1 MCGLNKLDGNKIS
14 LHGREVGRQFLGLF
28 AFFLPASCHCLPL
41 SVKLDSALSVE
52 VSSTPHRVLVS
63 GKGEHWEWNG
73 DGQIYANLPGL
84 NLSLEFAGSVAISC
98 EDGAAV
104 APAVAIYKVN
114 SIL

>member
-1 MCGLNKLDGNKIS
+1 
-14 LHGREVGRQFLGLF
+14 
-28 AFFLPASCHCLPL
+28 L
-41 SVKLDSALSVE
+41 SVKLDSAFSVE
-52 VSSTPHRVLVS
+52 VSSTPHRILVA
-63 GKGEHWEWNG
+63 GKGEHRERDW
-73 DGQIYANLPGL
+73 DGQIYADLPSL